1 MVSWWMAA
9 EDAAVEDAAAIV
21 DASAAASRVLIVDSE
36 QPVYGVAA
44 VWVSCKFVFVFPDLC
59 VCCQSAIQSASVH
72 VISDQVT
79 DAVLQV

>member
-1 MVSWWMAA
+1 MAA

-44 VWVSCKFVFVFPDLC
+44 V
-59 VCCQSAIQSASVH
+59 
-72 VISDQVT
+72 
-79 DAVLQV
+79 